1 MTTANELIVRSLRLI
16 NQPGRGSSLKAEDQS
31 NALLALQEILDSEA
45 VSKQFV
51 PGIRRH
57 FFPFVSGKSFY
68 SYGNDPGADFNTS
81 PFGNINPDPAPIKI
95 EYGQV
100 LAASNIIDNELI
112 EEFRFQNVGNWIETG
127 TGDISNNEL
136 VMVGIGGAFQSDIQ
150 GFDPDLTGATTYTL
164 RTKVE
169 INSGEVTITLSN
181 NAVPFETYIL
191 DASGT
196 YEFDF
201 VWPAGIIPQVNIS
214 TALGSDDA
222 SMTLFSLIP
231 RGLDR
236 LAIPDGIGSY
246 YHMLQ
251 IDQTHYN
258 RYFTKGN
265 LGRPYHYLYTRSAGP
280 LGELRFDNSGVA
292 GDIVVFDVLV
302 NTVQVY
308 DLSDTLLLQ
317 PQAIKWL
324 RYALADNVSSEY
336 GKTLTQ
342 RQITIMED
350 AWNMLAAGNRRMNM
364 LGVPRG
370 LRQRQ
375 RFDINRGDP

>member
-1 MTTANELIVRSLRLI
+1 VTTASELIRRSLRLI
-16 NQPGRGSSLKAEDQS
+16 NQPGRGAQLAPEDQS
-31 NALLALQEILDSEA
+31 NALEALQEILDSEA

-68 SYGNDPGADFNTS
+68 SYGNNPGADFNTS

-112 EEFRFQNVGNWIETG
+112 QEFRFQNVGNWTEVAPGEIT
-127 TGDISNNEL
+127 NNEL
-136 VMVGIGGAFQSDIQ
+136 VIIDQGGVTIADPDIV
-150 GFDPDLTGATTYTL
+150 PDLTGATTYTL
-164 RTKVE
+164 RTIVE
-169 INSGEVTITLSN
+169 QNAGEVVITLYN
-181 NAVPFETYIL
+181 NAVQFEQFIL
-191 DASGT
+191 DSSGT

-201 VWPAGIIPQVNIS
+201 VWPAGIVPSIEI
-214 TALGSDDA
+214 LGQNLGADLRLA
-222 SMTLFSLIP
+222 LFSIIP

-236 LAIPDGIGSY
+236 LQIPDGIGSY
-246 YHMLQ
+246 YHMIQ
-251 IDQTHYN
+251 SDQNSYN

-280 LGELRFDNSGVA
+280 LGELRFDNSGVS

-308 DLSDTLLLQ
+308 NLSDTLQLS
-317 PQAIKWL
+317 PQSIKWL

-336 GKTLTQ
+336 GKNLNQ

-350 AWNMLAAGNRRMNM
+350 AWNKLAAGNRRMNM